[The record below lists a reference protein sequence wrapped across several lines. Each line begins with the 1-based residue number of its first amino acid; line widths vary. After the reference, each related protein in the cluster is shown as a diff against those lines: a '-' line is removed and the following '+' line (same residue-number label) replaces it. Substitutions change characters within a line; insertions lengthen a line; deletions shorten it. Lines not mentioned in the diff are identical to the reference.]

1 MNPKSGGGLTLR
13 FFLWIFWK
21 VNSYTKVTFKKGNFL
36 MKKFFNKPLKIKIV
50 SLLGLL
56 FLCTSL
62 IIACYKA
69 PVTGRNQLI
78 LISPQE
84 EKQMGAL
91 AFQEII
97 KEEKISNNTSYKNV
111 VERVGNRIAKVS
123 HSPELNWEYK
133 VIDDDKTINAF
144 ALPGGKVGVYTGI
157 LKVAETEAGLAT
169 VMAHEVAHATAR
181 HGGERVTTGILA
193 QLGQAALSV
202 ALRNNDP
209 AVVNSIMQAYG
220 VGVNVGAILPFSR
233 GQESEADRIGLIYM
247 AKAGYDPREAV
258 KFWQRMDQAAKG
270 QSPPEFLST
279 HPGHSTRINNL
290 RAWMPEA
297 VKYYESAPKA
307 PNSKIN

>member
-1 MNPKSGGGLTLR
+1 MKN
-13 FFLWIFWK
+13 I
-21 VNSYTKVTFKKGNFL
+21 YKKMLN
-36 MKKFFNKPLKIKIV
+36 KKFL
-50 SLLGLL
+50 SLLGVL
-56 FLCTSL
+56 FLFASL
-62 IIACYKA
+62 VIACYKA

-78 LISPQE
+78 LISPAE

-91 AFQEII
+91 AFQEIV
-97 KEEKISNNTSYKNV
+97 KDENISNNSRYNNL

-123 HSPELNWEYK
+123 HEPNLDWEYK

-157 LKVAETEAGLAT
+157 LKVAQTEAGLAT

-209 AVVNSIMQAYG
+209 AVVNSVMQAYG
-220 VGVNVGAILPFSR
+220 VGVNVGAVLPFSR
-233 GQESEADRIGLIYM
+233 GQETEADRIGLIYM

-258 KFWQRMDQAAKG
+258 KFWQRMDEASKG

-279 HPGHSTRINNL
+279 HPGHQTRVSNL
-290 RAWMPEA
+290 NSWMPEA
-297 VKYYESAPKA
+297 LEYYKRSEKA
-307 PNSKIN
+307 PNTSLLR

>member
-1 MNPKSGGGLTLR
+1 MKR
-13 FFLWIFWK
+13 CFFMKNI
-21 VNSYTKVTFKKGNFL
+21 YKKMLN
-36 MKKFFNKPLKIKIV
+36 KKFL
-50 SLLGLL
+50 SLLGVL
-56 FLCTSL
+56 FLFASL
-62 IIACYKA
+62 VIACYKA

-78 LISPQE
+78 LISPAE

-91 AFQEII
+91 AFQEIV
-97 KEEKISNNTSYKNV
+97 KDENISNNSRYNNL

-123 HSPELNWEYK
+123 HEPNLDWEYK

-157 LKVAETEAGLAT
+157 LKVAQTEAGLAT

-209 AVVNSIMQAYG
+209 AVVNSVMQAYG
-220 VGVNVGAILPFSR
+220 VGVNVGAVLPFSR
-233 GQESEADRIGLIYM
+233 GQETEADRIGLIYM

-258 KFWQRMDQAAKG
+258 KFWQRMDKASKG

-279 HPGHSTRINNL
+279 HPGHQTRVSNL
-290 RAWMPEA
+290 NSWMPEA
-297 VKYYESAPKA
+297 LEYYKRSEKA
-307 PNSKIN
+307 PNTSLLR

>member
-1 MNPKSGGGLTLR
+1 MKN
-13 FFLWIFWK
+13 I
-21 VNSYTKVTFKKGNFL
+21 YKKMLN
-36 MKKFFNKPLKIKIV
+36 KKFL
-50 SLLGLL
+50 SLLGVL
-56 FLCTSL
+56 FLFASL
-62 IIACYKA
+62 VIACYKA

-78 LISPQE
+78 LISPAE

-91 AFQEII
+91 AFQEIV
-97 KEEKISNNTSYKNV
+97 KDENISNNSRYNNL

-123 HSPELNWEYK
+123 HEPNLDWEYK

-157 LKVAETEAGLAT
+157 LKVAQTEAGLAT

-209 AVVNSIMQAYG
+209 AVVNSVMQAYG
-220 VGVNVGAILPFSR
+220 VGVNVGAVLPFSR
-233 GQESEADRIGLIYM
+233 GQETEADRIGLIYM

-258 KFWQRMDQAAKG
+258 KFWQRMDKASKG

-279 HPGHSTRINNL
+279 HPGHQTRVSNL
-290 RAWMPEA
+290 NSWMPEA
-297 VKYYESAPKA
+297 LEYYKRSEKA
-307 PNSKIN
+307 PNTSLLR

>member
-1 MNPKSGGGLTLR
+1 MKN
-13 FFLWIFWK
+13 I
-21 VNSYTKVTFKKGNFL
+21 YKKMLN
-36 MKKFFNKPLKIKIV
+36 KKFL
-50 SLLGLL
+50 SLLGVL
-56 FLCTSL
+56 FLFASL
-62 IIACYKA
+62 VIACYKA

-78 LISPQE
+78 LISPAE

-91 AFQEII
+91 AFQEIV
-97 KEEKISNNTSYKNV
+97 KDENISNNSRYNNL

-123 HSPELNWEYK
+123 HEPNLDWEYK

-157 LKVAETEAGLAT
+157 LKVAQTEAGLAT

-193 QLGQAALSV
+193 QLGQTALSV

-209 AVVNSIMQAYG
+209 AVVNSVMQAYG
-220 VGVNVGAILPFSR
+220 VGVNVGAVLPFSR
-233 GQESEADRIGLIYM
+233 GQETEADRIGLIYM

-258 KFWQRMDQAAKG
+258 KFWQRMDEASKG

-279 HPGHSTRINNL
+279 HPGHQTRVSNL
-290 RAWMPEA
+290 NSWMPEA
-297 VKYYESAPKA
+297 LEYYKRSEKA
-307 PNSKIN
+307 PNTSLLR

>member
-1 MNPKSGGGLTLR
+1 MKR
-13 FFLWIFWK
+13 CFFMKNI
-21 VNSYTKVTFKKGNFL
+21 YKKMLN
-36 MKKFFNKPLKIKIV
+36 KKFL
-50 SLLGLL
+50 SLLGVL
-56 FLCTSL
+56 FLFASL
-62 IIACYKA
+62 VIACYKA

-78 LISPQE
+78 LISPAE

-91 AFQEII
+91 AFQEIV
-97 KEEKISNNTSYKNV
+97 KDENISNNSRYNNL

-123 HSPELNWEYK
+123 HEPNLDWEYK

-157 LKVAETEAGLAT
+157 LKVAQTEAGLAT

-193 QLGQAALSV
+193 QLGQTALSV

-209 AVVNSIMQAYG
+209 AVVNSVMQAYG
-220 VGVNVGAILPFSR
+220 VGVNVGAVLPFSR
-233 GQESEADRIGLIYM
+233 GQETEADRIGLIYM

-258 KFWQRMDQAAKG
+258 KFWQRMDEASKG

-279 HPGHSTRINNL
+279 HPGHQTRVSNL
-290 RAWMPEA
+290 NSWMPEA
-297 VKYYESAPKA
+297 LEYYKRSEKA
-307 PNSKIN
+307 PNTSLLR

>member
-1 MNPKSGGGLTLR
+1 MKR
-13 FFLWIFWK
+13 CFFMKNI
-21 VNSYTKVTFKKGNFL
+21 YKKMLN
-36 MKKFFNKPLKIKIV
+36 KKFL
-50 SLLGLL
+50 SLLGVL
-56 FLCTSL
+56 FLFASL
-62 IIACYKA
+62 VIACYKA

-78 LISPQE
+78 LISPAE

-91 AFQEII
+91 AFQEIV
-97 KEEKISNNTSYKNV
+97 KDENISNNSRYNNL

-123 HSPELNWEYK
+123 HEPNLDWEYK

-157 LKVAETEAGLAT
+157 LKVAQTEAGLAT

-209 AVVNSIMQAYG
+209 AVVNSVMQAYG
-220 VGVNVGAILPFSR
+220 VGVNVGAVLPFSR
-233 GQESEADRIGLIYM
+233 GQETEADRIGLIYM

-258 KFWQRMDQAAKG
+258 KFWQRMDEASKG

-279 HPGHSTRINNL
+279 HPGHQTRVSNL
-290 RAWMPEA
+290 NSWMPEA
-297 VKYYESAPKA
+297 LEYYKRSEKA
-307 PNSKIN
+307 PNTSLLR